1 MCPLLG
7 GFSSFGVQLL
17 FSCAGEQD
25 QLGDL
30 LTRILDDSGK
40 TPSIPNIC
48 GQEVDLDSLDHL
60 TLVTDLTL
68 YIRRLTQQQQN
79 LDSFLGI

>member
-1 MCPLLG
+1 M
-7 GFSSFGVQLL
+7 
-17 FSCAGEQD
+17 
-25 QLGDL
+25 GDL

-40 TPSIPNIC
+40 TPSLPNMC
-48 GQEVDLDSLDHL
+48 AGQDEVDLDSLDHL

-79 LDSFLGI
+79 CDSFLGI